1 MQQDTIDALAR
12 LMTEMPAESRIDLIL
27 LLGDFY
33 KEHAERRC
41 PSLSREAMILNRR
54 NFVVEILRRVCE
66 FDSAMARAAAKKTKP
81 DKSAKIYTFGQ
92 KESASKSAEAGLR
105 AQGHDRIVSGTGRD

>member
-12 LMTEMPAESRIDLIL
+12 LMVGMPAESRIDLIL

-33 KEHAERRC
+33 KEHAELRC
-41 PSLSREAMILNRR
+41 PSLSREELILNRR

-66 FDSAMARAAAKKTKP
+66 LDSAMALAAATNTKP
-81 DKSAKIYTFGQ
+81 ERSARIYTLADR
-92 KESASKSAEAGLR
+92 KAAAAG
-105 AQGHDRIVSGTGRD
+105 SSS